1 MDFKCKVRGD
11 QNDVELVELD
21 YVVLDFQCSIHDRI
35 KFITFQAYLQCWYAF
50 ESFLTHLRKNNQ

>member
-11 QNDVELVELD
+11 PNDVELVELD
-21 YVVLDFQCSIHDRI
+21 CVILDFKCSIHDRI

-50 ESFLTHLRKNNQ
+50 